1 MRYYMLNKP
10 SGVITAVSDK
20 NYKTVMDCFP
30 SEIRSGLFPIGR
42 LDKDTE
48 GLLLVTDDGEL
59 SFKLTRPEFNI
70 EKRYFFRAFG
80 EISEKKIKML
90 REGVFIGNG
99 TKLAKPAFLT
109 DIVLSTVEHD
119 KEFIPEDIRA
129 HTLKNPKGATF
140 SGTITVTEGKYHEVK
155 LLLHSVGCKIFYLKR
170 TSVGAIVLDT
180 VLKPEEFRE
189 LNSSELE
196 FAEKCKNIF
205 IPL

>member
-10 SGVITAVSDK
+10 SGLITAVSDK
-20 NYKTVMDCFP
+20 YYKTVMECFP
-30 SEIRSGLFPIGR
+30 SDLTGGLFPVGR

-80 EISEKKIKML
+80 KISEEKIKML
-90 REGVFIGNG
+90 RDGIFIGNG
-99 TKLAKPAFLT
+99 EKLAKPAFLT

-119 KEFIPEDIRA
+119 KEFIPENIRA
-129 HTLKNPKGATF
+129 HALKNPKGDTF
-140 SGTITVTEGKYHEVK
+140 SGIITVTEGKYHEVK

-170 TSVGAIVLDT
+170 ISIGEIVLDPM
-180 VLKPEEFRE
+180 LKPGEFRK
-189 LNSSELE
+189 LNSSELK
-196 FAEKCKNIF
+196 FAENCKNIF